1 MASMAAGRLQS
12 CRRDPAKVGGL
23 AELTFLPREGPGRP
37 LKGMNLPMGS
47 PKMTNTF
54 FRSFFRVLMISYD
67 FLFQVFLFFLGWG
80 KCKLML
86 DFVED
91 ECGK

>member
-1 MASMAAGRLQS
+1 MFLYICVCVYIYFLHVPHSPNEKHIQTMASMAAGRLQS

-47 PKMTNTF
+47 PK
-54 FRSFFRVLMISYD
+54 
-67 FLFQVFLFFLGWG
+67 
-80 KCKLML
+80 
-86 DFVED
+86 
-91 ECGK
+91 